1 MNILNV
7 LSNVKILSNY
17 NLNIDLLDICIVM
30 LAFFIIITIAKK
42 IIIVIK
48 KKLHINS
55 IKINQVVFNI
65 GMGTVTVTNNREV
78 SKIAHKAYIEIITR
92 KVGLKFEE
100 DKDVIVEVY
109 DSWYAMFGIIR
120 NLTKDIEM
128 NKYNKDVQKL
138 EQVLIDVL
146 NLGLRPHLTT
156 WQAKF
161 RKWYSEFDANK
172 YKGIHTPQQIQKK
185 YPQYNE
191 LISDLKNTNDKML
204 EFANQLKKLF

>member
-1 MNILNV
+1 MNILSL

-30 LAFFIIITIAKK
+30 LAVFIIIAIVKK
-42 IIIVIK
+42 LIIVIK

-65 GMGTVTVTNNREV
+65 GIGAVTVTNNREV

-128 NKYNKDVQKL
+128 NKYN
-138 EQVLIDVL
+138 
-146 NLGLRPHLTT
+146 
-156 WQAKF
+156 
-161 RKWYSEFDANK
+161 
-172 YKGIHTPQQIQKK
+172 
-185 YPQYNE
+185 
-191 LISDLKNTNDKML
+191 
-204 EFANQLKKLF
+204 